1 MKKINCYSPIEKQI
15 EMATTFYQFEYKQM
29 YIDTYN
35 KLSYDILSYS
45 TKVMEYLPLQ
55 NVLYVTKKK
64 YSITTSKQQT
74 QIINFMKRIII
85 KKLQLYYKI
94 INKKWLYSVLFYK
107 INIFFLIII
116 KNYIIYIIY
125 TI

>member
-15 EMATTFYQFEYKQM
+15 EMGTTFYQFGYKQM

-55 NVLYVTKKK
+55 HVLYVTKKK

-74 QIINFMKRIII
+74 QFINFMTRFDNN
-85 KKLQLYYKI
+85 LR
-94 INKKWLYSVLFYK
+94 VE
-107 INIFFLIII
+107 
-116 KNYIIYIIY
+116 Y
-125 TI
+125 TDKF

>member
-1 MKKINCYSPIEKQI
+1 
-15 EMATTFYQFEYKQM
+15 M

-55 NVLYVTKKK
+55 NILYVTNKK

-74 QIINFMKRIII
+74 QFISFMKR
-85 KKLQLYYKI
+85 
-94 INKKWLYSVLFYK
+94 FD
-107 INIFFLIII
+107 
-116 KNYIIYIIY
+116 KNLNVEY
-125 TI
+125 TDKF

>member
-1 MKKINCYSPIEKQI
+1 MLKFNSYSPIEKQI
-15 EMATTFYQFEYKQM
+15 ETGTTFYQFEYKQM

-74 QIINFMKRIII
+74 QFINFMTRFDNN
-85 KKLQLYYKI
+85 LR
-94 INKKWLYSVLFYK
+94 VE
-107 INIFFLIII
+107 
-116 KNYIIYIIY
+116 Y
-125 TI
+125 TDKF

>member
-1 MKKINCYSPIEKQI
+1 MSLYSKFTPIEKQI
-15 EMATTFYQFEYKQM
+15 EMCTTFYQFESKQM

-64 YSITTSKQQT
+64 YSVTTSKQQT
-74 QIINFMKRIII
+74 QFINFMKRF
-85 KKLQLYYKI
+85 
-94 INKKWLYSVLFYK
+94 NKNLNVE
-107 INIFFLIII
+107 
-116 KNYIIYIIY
+116 Y
-125 TI
+125 TDKF

>member
-1 MKKINCYSPIEKQI
+1 MKKINSYSPIEKQI
-15 EMATTFYQFEYKQM
+15 EMGTTFYQFEYKQM

-35 KLSYDILSYS
+35 KSSYDILSYS

-74 QIINFMKRIII
+74 QFINFMKR
-85 KKLQLYYKI
+85 
-94 INKKWLYSVLFYK
+94 FD
-107 INIFFLIII
+107 
-116 KNYIIYIIY
+116 KNLNVEY
-125 TI
+125 TDKF

>member
-1 MKKINCYSPIEKQI
+1 MKKINSYSPIEKQI
-15 EMATTFYQFEYKQM
+15 EMGTTFYQFEYKQM

-35 KLSYDILSYS
+35 KSSYDILSYS

-74 QIINFMKRIII
+74 QFISFMKRFDN
-85 KKLQLYYKI
+85 KLR
-94 INKKWLYSVLFYK
+94 VE
-107 INIFFLIII
+107 
-116 KNYIIYIIY
+116 Y
-125 TI
+125 TDKF

>member
-1 MKKINCYSPIEKQI
+1 MKKINSYSPIEKQI
-15 EMATTFYQFEYKQM
+15 EMGTTFYQFEYKQM

-74 QIINFMKRIII
+74 QFINFMKRF
-85 KKLQLYYKI
+85 
-94 INKKWLYSVLFYK
+94 NKNLNVE
-107 INIFFLIII
+107 
-116 KNYIIYIIY
+116 Y
-125 TI
+125 TDKF

>member
-1 MKKINCYSPIEKQI
+1 MKKINSYSPIEKQI
-15 EMATTFYQFEYKQM
+15 EMGATFYQFESKQM

-74 QIINFMKRIII
+74 QFINFMKRF
-85 KKLQLYYKI
+85 
-94 INKKWLYSVLFYK
+94 NKNLNVE
-107 INIFFLIII
+107 
-116 KNYIIYIIY
+116 Y
-125 TI
+125 TDKF

>member
-1 MKKINCYSPIEKQI
+1 MKKINSYSPIEKQI
-15 EMATTFYQFEYKQM
+15 EMGTTFYQFEYKQM

-64 YSITTSKQQT
+64 YSRTTSKQQT
-74 QIINFMKRIII
+74 QFINFMK
-85 KKLQLYYKI
+85 K
-94 INKKWLYSVLFYK
+94 FD
-107 INIFFLIII
+107 
-116 KNYIIYIIY
+116 KNLNVEY
-125 TI
+125 TDKF

>member
-15 EMATTFYQFEYKQM
+15 ETGTTFYQFEYKQM

-35 KLSYDILSYS
+35 KSSYDILSYS
-45 TKVMEYLPLQ
+45 TKVMEYFPLQ

-74 QIINFMKRIII
+74 QFISFMKR
-85 KKLQLYYKI
+85 
-94 INKKWLYSVLFYK
+94 FD
-107 INIFFLIII
+107 
-116 KNYIIYIIY
+116 KNLRVEY
-125 TI
+125 TDKF